1 MILPCVEK
9 SSGVTAPFER
19 IPTLKMPRSSIFTFL
34 PSISSS
40 LIQFTMSF
48 SMPWMAPVE
57 KGVLWVDMCSAK
69 AAMST
74 VSSHTARAYHLL
86 KVVSFF
92 SFLF

>member
-1 MILPCVEK
+1 
-9 SSGVTAPFER
+9 
-19 IPTLKMPRSSIFTFL
+19 
-34 PSISSS
+34 
-40 LIQFTMSF
+40 MSF

-86 KVVSFF
+86 KVVTFF